1 MNKVEIRT
9 QENNDISEEI
19 TVMQTHIKTEV
30 GEESKEISKQLIEVM
45 DENDALQRNHASQM
59 EAYKN

>member
-9 QENNDISEEI
+9 QENNDISQEI

-30 GEESKEISKQLIEVM
+30 GEESKEISKHLIEVM
-45 DENDALQRNHASQM
+45 DENDALQRNHAS
-59 EAYKN
+59 